1 MEWQQLLRCWMYHWH
16 HTELRA
22 EVQSE
27 RNLVRRT
34 RVRVF
39 VFRCA
44 CLCLSTAEWLST
56 ATAVTDLSSTASLIY
71 DTHEGMHTR
80 LSQSCSNSKSRRRS
94 SKAQHWSLYS
104 LHSSTLFLKKKQ
116 TLLRIFFYTF
126 SLLFLLNL
134 IKEFF
139 KRSGW
144 KWLFWWEQISFDHDW
159 HQKCCRFLLLS
170 LFSTLK
176 DIPSFQ
182 SQQWSPRAWLF
193 KRIALFWGDFKA
205 AEIQHLD

>member
-94 SKAQHWSLYS
+94 SKAQNWSLYS
-104 LHSSTLFLKKKQ
+104 LHSSTLFFKKKK

>member
-34 RVRVF
+34 HVRVF

-104 LHSSTLFLKKKQ
+104 LHSSTLFFKKKK

>member
-1 MEWQQLLRCWMYHWH
+1 MSRKRGNKSQTAGQKDKKINKKKADKKWWRAHGVVQQLLRCWMYHWH

-104 LHSSTLFLKKKQ
+104 LHSSTLFLKKKK
-116 TLLRIFFYTF
+116 LY
-126 SLLFLLNL
+126 
-134 IKEFF
+134 
-139 KRSGW
+139 
-144 KWLFWWEQISFDHDW
+144 
-159 HQKCCRFLLLS
+159 
-170 LFSTLK
+170 
-176 DIPSFQ
+176 
-182 SQQWSPRAWLF
+182 
-193 KRIALFWGDFKA
+193 
-205 AEIQHLD
+205 

>member
-104 LHSSTLFLKKKQ
+104 LHSSTLFLKKKKNS
-116 TLLRIFFYTF
+116 IKD
-126 SLLFLLNL
+126 FLLHILAFVFAESNQGVL
-134 IKEFF
+134 QK
-139 KRSGW
+139 
-144 KWLFWWEQISFDHDW
+144 KWLEMAVLMRTNLFWSWLTPEMLQISSSFT
-159 HQKCCRFLLLS
+159 FLYFEGYSFISVTTMVSQS
-170 LFSTLK
+170 LTL
-176 DIPSFQ
+176 
-182 SQQWSPRAWLF
+182 
-193 KRIALFWGDFKA
+193 
-205 AEIQHLD
+205 

>member
-104 LHSSTLFLKKKQ
+104 LHSSTLFLKKKK

-134 IKEFF
+134 TKEFF